1 MIQRALNSTLAAV
14 ITFAIICLQ
23 AFTSK
28 AGTDVFE
35 IYLNNKLILRQA
47 VTQGFTLQSLQLN
60 KANKNDQLVIFYNHC
75 GAIGKS
81 RAIAIK
87 DDKGNTIK
95 EWKFA
100 DATGADRGMTIPVS
114 ELLQLQKNYSQTNI
128 NLVYSSRQLPQG
140 RAISVLQFN
149 GKSTSWRP
157 ARELW
162 PLLAVGFSME

>member
-1 MIQRALNSTLAAV
+1 MIQRTLNFTWAVVLIVAL
-14 ITFAIICLQ
+14 ICVQ
-23 AFTSK
+23 AFTAK

-81 RAIAIK
+81 RMIAIK

-114 ELLQLQKNYSQTNI
+114 ELLQLEKNYSQNGL

-140 RAISVLQFN
+140 RALSALQFN
-149 GKSTSWRP
+149 GKSTTWRP

-162 PLLAVGFSME
+162 PLLAVGFARE

>member
-1 MIQRALNSTLAAV
+1 MIQRSLNSIWAAV
-14 ITFAIICLQ
+14 ITFSIVSLQ
-23 AFTSK
+23 AFTTR

-47 VTQGFTLQSLQLN
+47 VTRSFTLQSLQLN

-75 GAIGKS
+75 GVIGKN
-81 RAIAIK
+81 RTIAIK

-100 DATGADRGMTIPVS
+100 DATGADKGMTIPVS
-114 ELLQLQKNYSQTNI
+114 ELLQFEKNYSQAGL
-128 NLVYSSRQLPQG
+128 NLVYSSLQLPQG
-140 RAISVLQFN
+140 RVLSALQFN
-149 GKSTSWRP
+149 GKSTTWFP

-162 PLLAVGFSME
+162 PLLTVGFARE